1 MAVVVRRAE
10 MEDAEKIA
18 EFSVALA
25 EQHYGYDQVRF
36 TRLITREGA
45 AAYYGGRSEAEN
57 AAVFVA
63 EVEER
68 IVGFA
73 YMEYEP
79 VLYAELATKVAWL
92 HDIYIEPEARH
103 SGAGKE
109 LVEAAKSEA
118 KRQGANKVLL
128 SVSVKNSHGQEF
140 FKQNGFRTTMHE
152 MMFEID
158 GEDRNA

>member
-1 MAVVVRRAE
+1 MAVVVRRATKQ
-10 MEDAEKIA
+10 DADKIA

-36 TRLITREGA
+36 SRLITVEGA

-57 AAVFVA
+57 AAVLLA
-63 EVEER
+63 EIEGR

-92 HDIYIEPEARH
+92 HDIYVEPDAQR
-103 SGAGKE
+103 SGAGGK
-109 LVEAAKSEA
+109 LIQAVEEEA

-128 SVSVKNSHGQEF
+128 SVAVENEKAQQF
-140 FKQNGFRTTMHE
+140 FQRSGFRTTMYE
-152 MMFEID
+152 MMLPID
-158 GEDRNA
+158 QK